1 MGYPT
6 IAAAA
11 GMISD
16 EVGASVNS
24 EFDVPTLPQASQRS
38 RRELYSSDA
47 KVVIFCLAYAGGV
60 ASSIF
65 SSWTGGLPS
74 YIPPLD
80 LPGRGH
86 RNNEDR
92 SCDICGIASQ
102 FSKLISECEVPYYI
116 FAHSTGAILMHEILM
131 DMKKNGYDGNLIGAF
146 ASACPAPS
154 YFMRF
159 SMALFKKSLK
169 IDNQGASS
177 EQSSVGVTPS
187 QADLLGMLQ
196 LSRQLSSVQS
206 DSMLDMLE
214 GSGVFSGIEK
224 MRSNESI
231 YSQVM
236 PLIIDDIEMIV
247 RYKYEP
253 HELLETPIVCFRGSD
268 STHEPDT

>member
-74 YIPPLD
+74 YIAIAPLD

-116 FAHSTGAILMHEILM
+116 FAHSTGAILMREILM
-131 DMKKNGYDGNLIGAF
+131 DMKKNGCDGNLIGAF

-159 SMALFKKSLK
+159 SMALFKKSL
-169 IDNQGASS
+169 NQDTREVTSSDQSFGGA
-177 EQSSVGVTPS
+177 TPS
-187 QADLLGMLQ
+187 QSDLLGMLQ
-196 LSRQLSSVQS
+196 LSRQLSNVRS

-214 GSGVFSGIEK
+214 G
-224 MRSNESI
+224 
-231 YSQVM
+231 
-236 PLIIDDIEMIV
+236 
-247 RYKYEP
+247 
-253 HELLETPIVCFRGSD
+253 
-268 STHEPDT
+268 